1 MDWSIG
7 GIHTRE
13 DAIRNKM
20 ADILLNTAYCL
31 CLNAEKR
38 DDRVI
43 LYQGGTMTIRNS
55 RFVDGSDWN
64 LVPDQEV
71 SYRSV
76 NVPYQNESYAKE
88 LSKHR
93 WLYSVF
99 NRSVRNTGTALMV
112 ISDSI
117 SSRNNYFL
125 NDLPWRYSPFE
136 YCPSHLLEQFCEV
149 YQTLLIDFEPL
160 IPQKFDMRLGAS
172 IPYRQAQ
179 DEYLGK
185 VTTLLTNGYTQV
197 SKICDAYKAAQT
209 EESNRIY
216 ATSTREGRTKF
227 VDPYYAAPYFEQQNK
242 YPEYAD
248 GFRMIELKRNIM
260 AVETLYYLLI
270 YSLRP
275 TGPYIC
281 TVVQTY
287 SGQAPSP
294 YSNWCSIIAELH
306 VEAIQCHLNMM
317 LQLIPLRKELEI
329 MNVPNVPVYTH
340 ANVPLNSPV
349 NVPLNEPVYTHAN
362 VKPIVLLNRPNSP
375 VRGPK
380 GSLFKKPRIPV
391 RHTKKSQPRPRKVP
405 GNAVGFGRTY
415 TRKTTENKPFQN
427 NALEKLR
434 KKYSR
439 HTKKN

>member
-13 DAIRNKM
+13 DEIRNKM

-38 DDRVI
+38 EDRVI

-55 RFVDGSDWN
+55 RFIHGIDWN
-64 LVPDQEV
+64 MVPDQEV
-71 SYRSV
+71 SYSYL
-76 NVPYQNESYAKE
+76 NAPYQNELYAKE

-93 WLYSVF
+93 WLYSVY
-99 NRSVRNTGTALMV
+99 NRSVRNTG
-112 ISDSI
+112 SYS
-117 SSRNNYFL
+117 
-125 NDLPWRYSPFE
+125 LPWCYSPFE

-149 YQTLLIDFEPL
+149 YQTLLVDFEPL
-160 IPQKFDMRLGAS
+160 IPQRLDMRFGATM
-172 IPYRQAQ
+172 PYRQAQ

-185 VTTLLTNGYTQV
+185 VTTLLTKGHTQV
-197 SKICDAYKAAQT
+197 WNICEAYKALQI

-216 ATSTREGRTKF
+216 ATATREGRTKV
-227 VDPYYAAPYFEQQNK
+227 VDPYYAAPYFEQQNE

-260 AVETLYYLLI
+260 VVETLYYLLI
-270 YSLRP
+270 YSLRA
-275 TGPYIC
+275 TGPYISN
-281 TVVQTY
+281 VVQTY
-287 SGQAPSP
+287 SNQPLSP
-294 YSNWCSIIAELH
+294 YTNWCGTIAEIH
-306 VEAIQCHLNMM
+306 VEDIRCHLNMM

-329 MNVPNVPVYTH
+329 MNEPNVLPNVLANVPANVPANTPVYSH
-340 ANVPLNSPV
+340 ANVPLNELV
-349 NVPLNEPVYTHAN
+349 NVPLNEPVN
-362 VKPIVLLNRPNSP
+362 VPLNTANSP
-375 VRGPK
+375 SLTGPK
-380 GSLFKKPRIPV
+380 GTSLKKPRIPV

-405 GNAVGFGRTY
+405 GNAVGFGRAY

-434 KKYSR
+434 KKHSR
-439 HTKKN
+439 HTKKK